1 MYKRQALSYETGMAK
16 PDRRIFD
23 RALRLAQG
31 VLDRMH
37 PVARLTRTGSQLLD
51 DVRGEF
57 HCLHVGDEV
66 GKDAVAALGA
76 GWDFVLLDR
85 EKEMGVGRRLVE
97 VPVVGNEQVAGNGNG
112 ETKEVEVTVVNS
124 LLELRHVITKERLEG
139 HGSLWNQSSQPVWL
153 DPAEG
158 PVRRRVPKDRRDLR
172 GRKIVDAGNGDGT
185 SILV

>member
-1 MYKRQALSYETGMAK
+1 MYKRQ
-16 PDRRIFD
+16 IFD

-66 GKDAVAALGA
+66 GKDAVAALRA

-85 EKEMGVGRRLVE
+85 EMEMGVGRRVVE
-97 VPVVGNEQVAGNGNG
+97 IPVPGDG
-112 ETKEVEVTVVNS
+112 EGDGYGEIREVEITVVNS
-124 LLELRHVITKERLEG
+124 LLELRHVVTKERLEG
-139 HGSLWNQSSQPVWL
+139 QESLWNQTSKPVWL

-158 PVRRRVPKDRRDLR
+158 PVRRQIPQDRRDLR
-172 GRKIVDAGNGDGT
+172 GRKILDAGNGDGT